1 MDGGEF
7 PASFVAQ
14 GQPLA
19 IEQGANAA
27 GKGAVVIYQRNQPL
41 AALNGLLHAGGGALG
56 LVFKVRGCVQAHGG
70 QGGRILHSGLWF
82 ILCFILRFIPLQH
95 ADGLRAL
102 GGKLGVQ
109 GVRQW
114 VGLQAVEH
122 QQGL

>member
-56 LVFKVRGCVQAHGG
+56 LVFKVCGCVQAHGG
-70 QGGRILHSGLWF
+70 QGGRILHWGLW
-82 ILCFILRFIPLQH
+82 FILRFIPLQH

-102 GGKLGVQ
+102 GGKLCLQ
-109 GVRQW
+109 GLRQR

>member
-1 MDGGEF
+1 MGGGEF

-56 LVFKVRGCVQAHGG
+56 LVFKVCGCVQAHGG
-70 QGGRILHSGLWF
+70 QGGRILHWGLWF
-82 ILCFILRFIPLQH
+82 ILCFIPLQH

-109 GVRQW
+109 GLRQR